1 MRRPSGILHIVDFK
15 TSQIVSAIQPKD
27 YWDDKRHWEIKNN
40 IDTLEFRVFDNTEH
54 ATTLLQQNL
63 VLKEVRD
70 GRIVPY
76 VITEAEKDSKD
87 RSVVAYASGEWIQLA
102 KAGIIN
108 PQKIEGKTLNECMG
122 IALAGTKWKIG
133 KTEHNGSHSITI
145 DEFTDPLTFLKQIA
159 SSFELEIQYRA
170 EVVGSQIVGRYVDMV
185 KKRGRDTKKE
195 VTLGKDLMGIKR
207 IENSQNICTALL
219 GFVKKEGGEFITI
232 AEINNGVPYLVDDG
246 AFQRWNEKG
255 QQKFGFYSPETE
267 NQDMTPQRLKTL
279 MKTEIEKRINT
290 SVSYEVQAQ
299 SIGQVFGLAHE
310 LINEG
315 DTIRIIDRG
324 FTPKLYLEARAIA
337 GDESFKDP
345 TQDKYVF
352 GDYRE
357 IVDSNEELR
366 RMYQKILASLQDKVP
381 QGWFDALKDK
391 VKDQGV
397 DIQDAINKSK
407 QAQQESK
414 TAKDLAEATQDY
426 MEKNLVDIIEN
437 VKPPTTDL
445 KANKTLWRDIS
456 NGKPGILKIW
466 TGTAW
471 ESVVPDTAP
480 LQQSIKDVNK
490 DIETAKTELNQKVL
504 SVEGKA
510 QEIAGQI
517 VDVQKQ
523 VNDKVDQTWI
533 KNQLKDKA
541 DKSGVYTKDEI
552 KDGFIG
558 KQIYETDKQGNV
570 QKFKDINTS
579 IGQTNEALT
588 QKAEKSELTK
598 TNDGLTKLQNKTNEI
613 ETTANGT
620 KQKLS
625 ELETTVNNTNVG
637 GRNYVL
643 DSDKFILPPN
653 TVQNFRFVNDLK
665 DLQGKQVT
673 VSVYVEVKNAK
684 TGVNTSN
691 RIGFEPS
698 IRYSDNSIQHLGAW
712 LRITDGMNF
721 KGVISTTVW
730 IKDIGILKTE
740 QNAVYIQ
747 CGGDYVKVG
756 RPKIEI
762 GNKVTDWTPAPEDQ
776 VTTNDFTKKTVE
788 IETTIK
794 GINTSVSNVQNEQG
808 KLTERVTKSE
818 QTADG
823 FKQSIESLTKKDSEI
838 SNKLNTVESN
848 VDGNTKLITSVEK
861 KVEGIDSDVTNLMVG
876 TKELVT
882 PVYFKGGTVKLSQD
896 KFNGNAVVDVT
907 GAWHGLSYHIV
918 NLVKP
923 NKIKIG
929 DKVTYSV
936 WARLK
941 DAPDGVQAKH
951 SIYDGLG
958 FGPELP
964 NVDNQWKQF
973 SGTFTVEKKHMDAT
987 DQLIR
992 VEPWEWSG
1000 GDRKYIY
1007 QQSSPMISVT
1017 TKAYPWRPAPE
1028 DIGDGN
1034 VLTKVTTEIKEQA
1047 GKISEKLTSVETKV
1061 NNDKAGGRNLL
1072 LDSNV
1077 KYEKTEYLINQYS
1090 LTENFSTGEE
1100 YTFVIKGSVLQG
1112 QKFGIWQNGGS
1123 SNVGYATSVYAN
1135 GITYVTFKA
1144 VAATSGNERKL
1155 SLYNYPSNT
1164 TKAVVEWVAL
1174 YKGNKPQDWTPAPE
1188 NQVATDEFTKKTTD
1202 IEKSVDGVK
1211 TIITAIEGKGI
1222 VGTNLVYN
1230 SSFLQRDTGLPVGW
1244 GFTHPDV
1251 TSFQMPWGDDKRAGV
1266 IRFNRTNLAETAPNS
1281 IVNGFS
1287 TKFSV
1292 TLNQDYTF
1300 SAYMKVPNVATFK
1313 FKYAYIIEFFNE
1325 AGVRVQYQ
1333 DVQLTAD
1340 ELADIT
1346 TGKWTRIVR
1355 TIKPKAADIV
1365 SGGFRLALFHNGDIY
1380 YRMPQVELGDRV
1392 TGWNLSTDDFS
1403 TQHGLNDLTVKT
1415 NAIKQTVDSNQATIT
1430 SLSTTQGNHTTQIQ
1444 KNTSEI
1450 IQLNNQISSKVSDT
1464 QMQDYVGGLG
1474 STNLYMNSAF
1484 EDRIITTSS
1493 GIVTSRTPSLSKWKV
1508 VATVSGVAVTPTTA
1522 RQHDGYNS
1530 AQIQA
1535 TGLTVNAWT
1544 GISQLFPVTSS
1555 SGKLVL
1561 SAWVFTYNKDGLDQG
1576 GALEIKFLNGSTTV
1590 TTSSVDLKDKLNN
1603 GAWTLV
1609 SVTAEVPS
1617 KAVTHVEAYIWI
1629 RRNGLIWV
1637 SQPQFQQGATP
1648 SAFMENPKDYA
1659 NYDQLVGEIA
1669 KKVAT
1674 TDFNS
1679 KVSTLETSINQQSK
1693 SIELKAEKTD
1703 VYTKKEAN
1711 GQFGSKSIVDSHT
1724 SSISLM
1730 AGEITQRVKNNE
1742 VASTINQTAQSV
1754 LIQAQKIM
1762 LDGYIE
1768 AKHLK
1773 AQELV
1778 GVTIKT
1784 APNNEQR
1791 FVKLN
1796 RQFLELYDKNISRV
1810 ELKFF
1815 NSQDGTAIT
1824 PALVM
1829 GRSKSGG
1836 IEGATA
1842 LYHRTPID
1850 GNGNDNFRESYS
1862 TLGVV
1867 ESYNSNSNLFLYGS
1881 GLEQTWGGKVHLY
1894 GKDTVTISAS
1904 RQGDIVIKTDTVAQ
1918 NTSIKIQPSL
1928 DFEVIAGNNI
1938 YLQGNGYHL
1947 STVRT
1952 NHTFRNGNGNFYFEN
1967 KNKTSGNNMLLQ
1979 DDNNNADLRLA
1990 YIRIRGSH
1998 VSGYQSALQLI
2009 PVGENTPTA
2018 GLQAGNISYTSLTNR
2033 SSRKIKS
2040 NIRDLE
2046 INALEKIMSL
2056 KVKQYNFKSDVE
2068 KLYKMRQ
2075 EAEGTGKLHTTRDI
2089 PLQYGLI
2096 LEDTD
2101 ETFHADLGDGI
2112 NLYTLVTLHL
2122 DATQKIK
2129 FIQDV
2134 HEKELSNLKSKIA
2147 SQDNEIEYLKSQVAS
2162 QEDRIARLEGL
2173 LFQQLIDKKPEQP

>member
-1 MRRPSGILHIVDFK
+1 MRTPSGILHIVDFK
-15 TSQIVSAIQPKD
+15 TNQIVSAIQPKD

-232 AEINNGVPYLVDDG
+232 AEINNGIPYIVDDS

-255 QQKFGFYSPETE
+255 QHKFGFYSPETE
-267 NQDMTPQRLKTL
+267 NQDMNPQRLKTL
-279 MKTEIEKRINT
+279 MKTEMEKRVNT

-315 DTIRIIDRG
+315 DTIRIIDKG

-391 VKDQGV
+391 VKDQGL

-456 NGKPGILKIW
+456 NGKPGILRLW

-480 LQQSIKDVNK
+480 LQQSIKDVKK
-490 DIETAKTELNQKVL
+490 DIDTAKTELNQKVL

-533 KNQLKDKA
+533 NNQLKDKA

-558 KQIYETDKQGNV
+558 KQIYETDKNGNV
-570 QKFKDINTS
+570 KKFQDINTS
-579 IGQTNEALT
+579 ISQTNEALK

-643 DSDKFILPPN
+643 DSDKFISPPN
-653 TVQNFRFVNDLK
+653 TVQSFKFVNDLK

-673 VSVYVEVKNAK
+673 FSVHVEIKNAK
-684 TGVNTSN
+684 TGVNPSN

-712 LRITDGMNF
+712 LGITDGMNF

-776 VTTNDFTKKTVE
+776 VTTIDFTKKTVE

-896 KFNGNAVVDVT
+896 KFNGNAVVDIT

-973 SGTFTVEKKHMDAT
+973 FGTFTVEKKHMDAT

-1034 VLTKVTTEIKEQA
+1034 ILTKVTTEIKEQA
-1047 GKISEKLTSVETKV
+1047 GKISEKLTSVETKID
-1061 NNDKAGGRNLL
+1061 NTKLDGRNSLKNSNFSSYIVNDSISWDKSL
-1072 LDSNV
+1072 NGNLQASGWGSGYNGGVADPTKGYHAHLDITTFGYPVVAFINKNSIIDRKNRWMGIAEDVVAEFARNNVAGKEITISMDIWSDTKGFRINGGLHHFIEGNTAQSFHSGQYVFNVSEVNRWERYTFTMKLHNKYDVTKVARFYIYGGEGIEGVAYVKNV
-1077 KYEKTEYLINQYS
+1077 KLELA
-1090 LTENFSTGEE
+1090 
-1100 YTFVIKGSVLQG
+1100 
-1112 QKFGIWQNGGS
+1112 
-1123 SNVGYATSVYAN
+1123 NVATA
-1135 GITYVTFKA
+1135 
-1144 VAATSGNERKL
+1144 
-1155 SLYNYPSNT
+1155 
-1164 TKAVVEWVAL
+1164 
-1174 YKGNKPQDWTPAPE
+1174 WTPAPE
-1188 NQVATDEFTKKTTD
+1188 DQVTTDEFNKKTTE
-1202 IEKSVDGVK
+1202 IEKSVEGVTTSVSTVQK
-1211 TIITAIEGKGI
+1211 NQ
-1222 VGTNLVYN
+1222 GTMQ
-1230 SSFLQRDTGLPVGW
+1230 S
-1244 GFTHPDV
+1244 
-1251 TSFQMPWGDDKRAGV
+1251 
-1266 IRFNRTNLAETAPNS
+1266 
-1281 IVNGFS
+1281 
-1287 TKFSV
+1287 
-1292 TLNQDYTF
+1292 TLN
-1300 SAYMKVPNVATFK
+1300 KV
-1313 FKYAYIIEFFNE
+1313 E
-1325 AGVRVQYQ
+1325 Q
-1333 DVQLTAD
+1333 
-1340 ELADIT
+1340 T
-1346 TGKWTRIVR
+1346 T
-1355 TIKPKAADIV
+1355 
-1365 SGGFRLALFHNGDIY
+1365 N
-1380 YRMPQVELGDRV
+1380 
-1392 TGWNLSTDDFS
+1392 
-1403 TQHGLNDLTVKT
+1403 
-1415 NAIKQTVDSNQATIT
+1415 SNSQSIT
-1430 SLSTTQGNHTTQIQ
+1430 SLSQTQGKQGEIIQ
-1444 KNTSEI
+1444 QNTSDI
-1450 IQLNNQISSKVSDT
+1450 TQLNNQIKFKVSDT

-1474 STNLYMNSAF
+1474 STNLLFNSAF
-1484 EDRIITTSS
+1484 ENRVINASTGVI
-1493 GIVTSRTPSLSKWKV
+1493 TSRTPSLSKWNT
-1508 VATVSGVAVTPTTA
+1508 AGIVSGTAVTPTSV
-1522 RQHDGYNS
+1522 RNHDGYNS

-1535 TGLTVNAWT
+1535 MGLTTNTYT
-1544 GISQLFPVTSS
+1544 GINQAIPITAG
-1555 SGKLVL
+1555 SGAYVF
-1561 SAWVFTYNKDGLDQG
+1561 SVWVFTNNKAGFDQG
-1576 GALEIKFLNGSTTV
+1576 ACLEIIFKNGATTV
-1590 TTSSVDLKDKLNN
+1590 LNKIVDISPHVTD
-1603 GAWTLV
+1603 GAWSLV
-1609 SVTAEVPS
+1609 SVTLDAPARDVNS
-1617 KAVTHVEAYIWI
+1617 VHGYAWL
-1629 RRNGLIWV
+1629 RRNGLMWV
-1637 SQPQFQQGATP
+1637 SQPQLQQGKSP
-1648 SAFMENPKDYA
+1648 STFMENPKDYA

-1724 SSISLM
+1724 SSIALM

-1742 VASTINQTAQSV
+1742 VASTINQTAQYV

-1784 APNNEQR
+1784 APNSEQR
-1791 FVKLN
+1791 FVQLN

-1881 GLEQTWGGKVHLY
+1881 GLEQNWGGKVHLY

-1904 RQGDIVIKTDTVAQ
+1904 RQGEIVLKTDTVAR
-1918 NTSIKIQPSL
+1918 NTSIKVQPSL
-1928 DFEVIAGNNI
+1928 DFEVIAGNNV
-1938 YLQGNGYHL
+1938 YLQGDGYHL

-1967 KNKTSGNNMLLQ
+1967 KNKSSGNNMLLQ

-2068 KLYKMRQ
+2068 KLYKMRK
-2075 EAEGTGKLHTTRDI
+2075 EAEGTGKLLTTRDI

-2129 FIQDV
+2129 FVQDV
-2134 HEKELSNLKSKIA
+2134 HEKELSNLKSKVV
-2147 SQDNEIEYLKSQVAS
+2147 SQDDEIAYLKSQVAN
-2162 QEDRIARLEGL
+2162 QEARITRLEEL
-2173 LFQQLIDKKPEQP
+2173 LLQQLINRKPEQP